1 MAKPTPFQFKTLLV
15 LGRMSNLPTVW
26 SNLMLG
32 WLMGQTE
39 PSFEVLAWLCLGG
52 SLIYTGGMYL
62 NDAFDVRFDRS
73 FRPERPI
80 PSGAISLGW
89 VRFLGWF
96 QLIAGSVILSVGS
109 QVGLGWILALNA
121 SVIAYNAFHK
131 RMVFSPVM
139 MAACRFFL
147 LMAAYSAESG
157 QAWRGAALWPSF
169 ALGSYIVGLT
179 YVAKRE
185 STGGV
190 IAWWPCL
197 FLYFPILMAGFM
209 HQSNHWLT
217 LCLPAT
223 AFLLW
228 SLWCLRHIFWGSK
241 SHIGRTVSGLLAG
254 MPMVDML
261 FLSSQH
267 PVWMLICAAWFLVA
281 LLFQR
286 FVPAT

>member
-1 MAKPTPFQFKTLLV
+1 
-15 LGRMSNLPTVW
+15 
-26 SNLMLG
+26 
-32 WLMGQTE
+32 
-39 PSFEVLAWLCLGG
+39 
-52 SLIYTGGMYL
+52 
-62 NDAFDVRFDRS
+62 
-73 FRPERPI
+73 
-80 PSGAISLGW
+80 
-89 VRFLGWF
+89 
-96 QLIAGSVILSVGS
+96 
-109 QVGLGWILALNA
+109 
-121 SVIAYNAFHK
+121 
-131 RMVFSPVM
+131 M

-185 STGGV
+185 SAGGV

-241 SHIGRTVSGLLAG
+241 SHIGRAVSGLLAG

-267 PVWMLICAAWFLVA
+267 PVWML
-281 LLFQR
+281 
-286 FVPAT
+286 TGEE